1 MLQQVFQEASTY
13 RGILKSLGREIA
25 RSKYSDALSILDYE
39 QENQEGLYQQVAA
52 NVQALLNEGL
62 FLRNGVDENVDPN
75 LDFFFND
82 LTNSSIFRIEPITSL
97 IHALKN

>member
-1 MLQQVFQEASTY
+1 M
-13 RGILKSLGREIA
+13 

-39 QENQEGLYQQVAA
+39 QENQEGLYQQVAV
-52 NVQALLNEGL
+52 NVQALLNDGL
-62 FLRNGVDENVDPN
+62 FLRNGVDENVDPD